1 MINQYKINIP
11 DIDQISYLVE
21 TSSTDDNLYDVFGLC
36 DAALNLSRRGLT
48 YGEALDYV
56 KSKLVELIDN
66 INETIDTI
74 NHDKEIDQA

>member
-1 MINQYKINIP
+1 MITEYKINIP
-11 DIDQISYLVE
+11 DLDQVQYNVV
-21 TSSTDDNLYDVFGLC
+21 TSMDDDTMYDVFTLS
-36 DAALNLSRRGLT
+36 DSTLNLSRRGLT